1 MLTKWENLPENLKTE
16 VVKEYYK
23 VLKQKQIQLVL
34 KRVFDLL
41 FSLLLIVVIF
51 PVLLIISIF
60 IVIDSG
66 FPVFYL
72 QERVTKNGNKF
83 KIFKFRT
90 MVNNADKVGSLVTV
104 DNDNRITKIGK
115 FLRKFRLDELPQIF
129 NIFLGSM
136 SFVGTRPEVQKYV
149 DAYSEEM
156 LATLLLPAGVTSTAS
171 IEYKDESTLLKDCKD
186 VDETYINSVLPQ
198 KMKYNLQY
206 IKNFSLLEDFK
217 IIIKTVCAVIK

>member
-66 FPVFYL
+66 FPFFYL

-186 VDETYINSVLPQ
+186 VDETYINTVLPQ

>member
-41 FSLLLIVVIF
+41 FSLLLIVVLF

-60 IVIDSG
+60 IVIDLG

>member
-1 MLTKWENLPENLKTE
+1 MLTKWENLPKNLKTE

-60 IVIDSG
+60 IVINSG

-72 QERVTKNGNKF
+72 QERVTKNSNKF

-186 VDETYINSVLPQ
+186 VDETYINTVLPQ